1 MAGPAGPPARPRFA
15 VREDPGCEPTM
26 RLGPGFDQ
34 PPQIRISGLY
44 SSAVGG
50 WRAAAAPH
58 ARCLP
63 SRERAVAHGR
73 RRPVRASPDASR
85 EGRLAV
91 HAAPPR
97 DIFTL
102 CRGHRCGAQLHP
114 IATDAGRASA
124 SCTHRSPVPATRRRA
139 CGSRGQC
146 GSGESKREAGAA
158 VRAEPR
164 PAGIN
169 IAAQRPGA
177 NKGGR
182 EEEKRSERFAGCP
195 TKLRSDENG
204 FVACGAPAAGR
215 NSRSDTILRR
225 KFRAAQHRF
234 MRYRG

>member
-1 MAGPAGPPARPRFA
+1 MRRPIASNCNGRGTRVGVLHAPLACVGDAKAGLRIARAAR
-15 VREDPGCEPTM
+15 
-26 RLGPGFDQ
+26 
-34 PPQIRISGLY
+34 
-44 SSAVGG
+44 VGG
-50 WRAAAAPH
+50 
-58 ARCLP
+58 
-63 SRERAVAHGR
+63 
-73 RRPVRASPDASR
+73 
-85 EGRLAV
+85 
-91 HAAPPR
+91 
-97 DIFTL
+97 
-102 CRGHRCGAQLHP
+102 
-114 IATDAGRASA
+114 
-124 SCTHRSPVPATRRRA
+124 
-139 CGSRGQC
+139 
-146 GSGESKREAGAA
+146 SKREAGAA

-182 EEEKRSERFAGCP
+182 EEEKRSGRFAGCP